1 MITIEEIE
9 TWIEIEGELLFPA
22 ARLDSE
28 SLTSSS
34 SPLTETM
41 IIQILTPDVETM
53 MMAATLAHQEEIET
67 EIEIIMDEETEI
79 EVDTNVG
86 TIVDIQDTT
95 MIEEEVVE
103 EGVRMVLGIGEEWLQ
118 EEWMTEEV

>member
-1 MITIEEIE
+1 MSYS
-9 TWIEIEGELLFPA
+9 FQQQ
-22 ARLDSE
+22 RLDSE

>member
-1 MITIEEIE
+1 
-9 TWIEIEGELLFPA
+9 
-22 ARLDSE
+22 
-28 SLTSSS
+28 
-34 SPLTETM
+34 
-41 IIQILTPDVETM
+41 

>member
-1 MITIEEIE
+1 
-9 TWIEIEGELLFPA
+9 
-22 ARLDSE
+22 
-28 SLTSSS
+28 
-34 SPLTETM
+34 M